1 MNDNTLLEVERPFYL
16 SDEEDEGEDVN
27 FNSQRVGRG
36 EVHFPILPRCSTS
49 NLQPGPE
56 LDTGAFYSLAPMLND
71 PYSPIQSPLKSLWD
85 DSAPEPFVLPPCPAK
100 YVNTPAE
107 LADLEKYAE
116 TLGKRFGRF
125 RITNTS
131 VSTKMEKQSREAC
144 KKEFIECMK
153 KIPKEYREEDFQVMK
168 CSELQ
173 RAVSDVSQSTITLN
187 KLSHYLDLVEVNL
200 LRQIHLRS
208 ESFFTAMLNIKEIHK
223 EVETICSSIA
233 LIRTK
238 MADLEKSLV
247 SASVNVWGTTK
258 QRRLRS
264 LLSLLEMIHTARNSQ
279 GVVRNLID
287 LGDYFSAIKVVKE
300 TLVLMKN
307 KLKGVK
313 CLENTGER
321 LGQDLILIG
330 KLLHTDFVK
339 LAIILPGDKPCSL
352 NGFTTES
359 SSNDD
364 RLARVIEALRSI
376 NDFKLLPKQ
385 LQKAFRDLA
394 IDKIKTCLSSS
405 LSDFQLAKTKD
416 SSPSSELS
424 RRQSQTQ
431 SIDLKQE
438 EPAGNNPSTESLGKG
453 EAKVEIPQLTRR
465 SSETT
470 SLGPDIVALSH
481 KDFMTLSEPLFSL
494 ILHMANR
501 VRKVE
506 ILCRTVL
513 KADELDQVKDM
524 VASAFLK
531 EMKAVVSGSCEY
543 FLSRV
548 GKILDLRSTQHA
560 NLKFKH
566 LRALFSK
573 CLEFI
578 AKVEEIACSK
588 FYDIR
593 NSLLQQT
600 KRFLDR
606 FHEKRTDQLIQRL
619 NEEKWDTVKIP
630 MKYQHVLDSGFEP
643 PKEGEVSAYKSSV
656 YWWRQGWD
664 EPELELTAK
673 TNGHLLEAFILTTT
687 DGIEERFRIVPSLLT
702 LLSLVQE
709 YVECAVQLQPIGTEV
724 VEKMVSLVTTYNSRS
739 CDLIL
744 GARAMEQVG
753 LKRIQ
758 AKHLCLSSR
767 CVYLLVQ
774 IMPKIENVLVDK
786 LPRMHRTL
794 IQQALNRIVKDLK
807 KHREQ
812 TLKKIVS
819 IIEKLATQLVGE
831 KLLSMSWNKEK
842 STPEA
847 ERKENLNL
855 RPDEPVSK
863 LMKHTKQ
870 LHKVL
875 TNYLGPNQRDV
886 LFKDIAQSLVSS
898 LVESIKNLNFENAV
912 ILHRVHVN
920 VKFIVDRLERLECL
934 TDAVQA
940 QVKPYLRSS

>member
-1 MNDNTLLEVERPFYL
+1 MNDNTLPDVEGPFYL
-16 SDEEDEGEDVN
+16 SDEEDAEGNIN

-36 EVHFPILPRCSTS
+36 EVHFPILPRCSSS

-56 LDTGAFYSLAPMLND
+56 LETGAFYSLAPMLND
-71 PYSPIQSPLKSLWD
+71 PYSPTPSPLKSLWD
-85 DSAPEPFVLPPCPAK
+85 DTAPEPFILPPCPTE
-100 YVNTPAE
+100 YTNTPAN
-107 LADLEKYAE
+107 LADLEKYSY
-116 TLGKRFGRF
+116 TLGKFLRRH
-125 RITNTS
+125 RITTTS
-131 VSTKMEKQSREAC
+131 VSTKIKKQDREAC

-153 KIPKEYREEDFQVMK
+153 KIPKEYRTEEFQVMK

-173 RAVSDVSQSTITLN
+173 RAVSDVSQGTITLN

-208 ESFFTAMLNIKEIHK
+208 ESFFTAMLNIKEIHI
-223 EVETICSSIA
+223 EVETICRSIA
-233 LIRTK
+233 LIRAK

-247 SASVNVWGTTK
+247 AASVNVWGTK
-258 QRRLRS
+258 KRRRLRS
-264 LLSLLEMIHTARNSQ
+264 LVSLLEMIHTARNSQ
-279 GVVRNLID
+279 TVVRNLID
-287 LGDYFSAIKVVKE
+287 LGDYFSAIKVIKE
-300 TLVLMKN
+300 TFVLMKT
-307 KLKGVK
+307 KLKGVR
-313 CLENTGER
+313 CLQNTEER
-321 LGQDLILIG
+321 LGQDLILVG
-330 KLLHTDFVK
+330 KLLQTDFVQ
-339 LAIILPGDKPCSL
+339 LAIIIPAIK
-352 NGFTTES
+352 S
-359 SSNDD
+359 SSVDKLAPDSSSKDD
-364 RLARVIEALRSI
+364 RLARVIEALHSI
-376 NDFKLLPKQ
+376 SDFKLLPKQ
-385 LQKAFRDLA
+385 LQKAFRELA
-394 IDKIKTCLSSS
+394 VDKIKTCLSKS
-405 LSDFQLAKTKD
+405 LSALELAKTID
-416 SSPSSELS
+416 SAEVA
-424 RRQSQTQ
+424 RGQSQAQNTELQ
-431 SIDLKQE
+431 QD
-438 EPAGNNPSTESLGKG
+438 EPAESLEKG
-453 EAKVEIPQLTRR
+453 AASIEPHYLTN
-465 SSETT
+465 SSSTT

-481 KDFMTLSEPLFSL
+481 MDFMTLSEPLFSL
-494 ILHMANR
+494 ILRIASR

-506 ILCRTVL
+506 ILSRTVL
-513 KADELDQVKDM
+513 KADELDPAKD
-524 VASAFLK
+524 VEASGFLK

-548 GKILDLRSTQHA
+548 GKILELRTTQHA
-560 NLKFKH
+560 NLTFKH

-606 FHEKRTDQLIQRL
+606 FHETRVDQLVQRL

-630 MKYQHVLDSGFEP
+630 MKYQHILDTGFEP
-643 PKEGEVSAYKSSV
+643 PKEGEVLAYKSSI

-664 EPELELTAK
+664 EPEVELVAK

-709 YVECAVQLQPIGTEV
+709 YVECAVQLQPIGTNV
-724 VEKMVSLVTTYNSRS
+724 VEKLVSLVTTYNSRS
-739 CDLIL
+739 CELIL
-744 GARAMEQVG
+744 GAGAMHQVG

-774 IMPKIENVLVDK
+774 IIPRIENVLVDK
-786 LPRMHRTL
+786 LPRMQRSL
-794 IQQALNRIVKDLK
+794 IQQSLSRMVKDLR

-812 TLKKIVS
+812 ILKKIVS
-819 IIEKLATQLVGE
+819 IIEKLAIQLVGE
-831 KLLSMSWNKEK
+831 QLLSMSWNEEK
-842 STPEA
+842 PTPEA
-847 ERKENLNL
+847 EREESLNL

-875 TNYLGPNQRDV
+875 TNYLGPNQRDL

-898 LVESIKNLNFENAV
+898 LVDSIKNLDFENSV
-912 ILHRVHVN
+912 IHHRVRVN
-920 VKFIVDRLERLECL
+920 VKFIIDRLERLECL
-934 TDAVQA
+934 TEAIQA